1 MLNAAKSSF
10 LGPNGAGKTTTV
22 EMLVG
27 LRKPTSGGATGL
39 EYDMVKDR
47 NEIKKRIGVLLQSF
61 NTYDRL
67 TVKENIEY
75 FADVFD
81 CRPGVDSL
89 IQLFDLGDKRNVQFK
104 NLSGGLKQRLGIAV
118 ALVNDPEI
126 IFLDEPSS
134 GLDPTA
140 QTQQQTS

>member
-67 TVKENIEY
+67 TVKEKIEY
-75 FADVFD
+75 FADVF
-81 CRPGVDSL
+81 
-89 IQLFDLGDKRNVQFK
+89 
-104 NLSGGLKQRLGIAV
+104 
-118 ALVNDPEI
+118 
-126 IFLDEPSS
+126 
-134 GLDPTA
+134 
-140 QTQQQTS
+140 